1 MSEHRLP
8 RRDSG
13 IHRAL
18 GVLLELGDGA
28 TPEEW
33 REAFDGGLTAHQ
45 FHQGVI
51 EVLVRHRMARR
62 DGGYGV
68 TDIGRAMLGLPP
80 LAVPVSCGELAQPRV
95 APSFRPLRRGN
106 RGPSIIRA
114 GAFDYRDTPSLMGGQ
129 RVPYRSDAAA
139 PR

>member
-18 GVLLELGDGA
+18 GVLLELGAGT

-33 REAFDGGLTAHQ
+33 REAFDGAMTPHQ
-45 FHQGVI
+45 FQQGVI
-51 EVLVRHRMARR
+51 EVLLRHRMAQR
-62 DGGYGV
+62 DGGYEV
-68 TDIGRAMLGLPP
+68 TDVGRAMLGLPP
-80 LAVPVSCGELAQPRV
+80 LAIPVSFGELAQPRV
-95 APSFRPLRRGN
+95 APLFRPLRRGN
-106 RGPSIIRA
+106 RGPAIIRA

-129 RVPYRSDAAA
+129 RVPYRTDAAT